1 MNKIL
6 SLLGKVLLSILILIL
21 SIFFIIWYKMYNDD
35 DISTKYTGF
44 KRIKESF
51 VIALLYSM
59 WMILGYI
66 GVRLY

>member
-21 SIFFIIWYKMYNDD
+21 CIFFIIWYKMYNDD

-51 VIALLYSM
+51 IISLLYSI
-59 WMILGYI
+59 WMIMAYMGFKM
-66 GVRLY
+66 

>member
-6 SLLGKVLLSILILIL
+6 SLIGKVLLSILILIL
-21 SIFFIIWYKMYNDD
+21 CVFFVIWYKMYNDD
-35 DISTKYTGF
+35 NISEKYTGF

-59 WMILGYI
+59 WMIMAYMGFKM
-66 GVRLY
+66 

>member
-6 SLLGKVLLSILILIL
+6 SLIGKVLLSILIGLL
-21 SIFFIIWYKMYNDD
+21 FIFFIIWYKMYNDD
-35 DISTKYTGF
+35 DARKYTGF

-51 VIALLYSM
+51 IIALLYSM
-59 WMILGYI
+59 WMILGYL

>member
-21 SIFFIIWYKMYNDD
+21 CIFFIIWYKMYNDD
-35 DISTKYTGF
+35 DARKYTGF

-51 VIALLYSM
+51 IIALLYSM
-59 WMILGYI
+59 WMIMAYMGFKM
-66 GVRLY
+66 